1 MQFQK
6 ILVPVGG
13 VVLVAAAYYGYG
25 WGGVAVATGA
35 LVMWLLLQFTRMM
48 QVLKRASGRPIGYV
62 DSAVMLNAKLNVGDT
77 LMHVVA
83 RTRSLGVLVSDKDTQ
98 PEVFR
103 WNDSTDSHVTCE
115 FMGGKL
121 KKWELVRPAA
131 PVDMAPVE
139 PTQAQV
145 TQP

>member
-48 QVLKRASGRPIGYV
+48 QVLKRASNRPIGYV
-62 DSAVMLNAKLNVGDT
+62 DSAVMLNAKLRSGDT

-83 RTRSLGVLVSDKDTQ
+83 RTRSLGQLMSAKDTQ
-98 PEVFR
+98 PEIFK
-103 WNDSTDSHVTCE
+103 WNDGSDSHVTGE
-115 FMGGKL
+115 FVGGKL
-121 KKWELVRPAA
+121 TKWHLVRPQAA
-131 PVDMAPVE
+131 QEASSTDPAKG
-139 PTQAQV
+139 
-145 TQP
+145 